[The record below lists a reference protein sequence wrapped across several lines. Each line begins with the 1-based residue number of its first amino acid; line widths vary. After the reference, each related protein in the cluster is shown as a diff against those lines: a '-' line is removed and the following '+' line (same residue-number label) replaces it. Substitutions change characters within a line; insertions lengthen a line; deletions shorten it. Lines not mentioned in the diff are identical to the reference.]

1 MKNSRAAAILYALAA
16 ALFYALNVPCSK
28 LLLEHISPTMLAGF
42 LYLGAGLGVGIM
54 YLFHFPKEHKEERLS
69 RCDLPYTIPISVR
82 RKHWAQQKPAPTMR
96 SLRLSARFCPLF
108 F

>member
-28 LLLEHISPTMLAGF
+28 LSGF
-42 LYLGAGLGVGIM
+42 LYLGAGLGIGIM

-69 RCDLPYTIPISVR
+69 RCELPYTIPISVR